1 MSSQKE
7 EMNGVLEEICETQ
20 KPIRTVDLT
29 PSWTTAVRI
38 YIACL
43 ENPDAS
49 PESKEG
55 ARKDLLKLAEMVDNR
70 QRGTEK

>member
-1 MSSQKE
+1 MKT
-7 EMNGVLEEICETQ
+7 ET
-20 KPIRTVDLT
+20 LA
-29 PSWTTAVRI
+29 PSWETAVRI

-49 PESKEG
+49 PESKDG

-70 QRGTEK
+70 NSEARKNVD